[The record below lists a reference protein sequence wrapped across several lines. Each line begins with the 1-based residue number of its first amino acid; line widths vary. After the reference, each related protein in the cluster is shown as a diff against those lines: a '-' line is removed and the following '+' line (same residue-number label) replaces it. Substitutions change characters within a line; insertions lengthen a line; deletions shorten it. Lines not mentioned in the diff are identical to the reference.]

1 MIGRRS
7 FLKIAGIASGGLLL
21 PKMGIEWPPSVIT
34 DFVVRGPYYAF
45 TVDDGWT
52 GANIEPFMVFAAY
65 NNIVPFT
72 WFANGTGI
80 LRIRES
86 EQAMEILLTKGIEI
100 GYHTMHHPTVE
111 DQYRNYNRDR
121 WIEDYDE
128 WIELARIT
136 CGTRSY
142 RVKPY
147 ARAAGGYFSDPFL
160 EMCDARGL
168 IPIGWSKD
176 PYVVSRGASIRSG
189 DIFLTHFRSSE
200 WKWFNKTKLLREV
213 EGMFG
218 VTISE
223 MILREDFM
231 FGRYERWL

>member
-1 MIGRRS
+1 MNRRS
-7 FLKIAGIASGGLLL
+7 FLKIAGVASGGLLL

-34 DFVVRGPYYAF
+34 DFSVRGPYYAF

-80 LRIRES
+80 RRIRES
-86 EQAMEILLTKGIEI
+86 EHAMNILLNRGIEVA
-100 GYHTMHHPTVE
+100 YHTMHHPSVE
-111 DQYRNYNRDR
+111 DQRRNYNRAR

-128 WIELARIT
+128 WKSLAMET
-136 CGTRSY
+136 YGEKAHY
-142 RVKPY
+142 KVKPY
-147 ARAAGGYFSDPFL
+147 ARAAGGYFSESFL
-160 EMCDARGL
+160 EMCETRGL
-168 IPIGWSKD
+168 MPIGWSKD

-189 DIFLTHFRSSE
+189 DIFQTHFRSSE
-200 WKWFNKTKLLREV
+200 WKWFNQTKLLREV

-218 VTISE
+218 MTISE
-223 MILREDFM
+223 MIYREDRFLRSD
-231 FGRYERWL
+231 GSR